1 MTTKLLNWAT
11 PRLSKLL
18 PLDED
23 SLKQIITYADTLP
36 KDAAA
41 EHLKNLLGDSSQ
53 AFEFVSSFN
62 SYRQPPPAS
71 NAPPPVSSTRSA
83 TSEVPR
89 SQPRRGPKKK
99 PNIHELPA
107 RQIEDRGDA
116 SGGYVKRGETDYMPS
131 RARGQGQGPRSKEP
145 PLANVLQLNEK
156 PDAIQIP
163 STSNTASGSSSSSSK
178 LPPSAAGSLISD
190 SLAPP
195 SKSAKGS
202 RSTSPAQQPQKMKI
216 TMVGG
221 KAMHGASTALSDLD
235 SAIRSLEITT
245 NPSLSDASPEDL
257 ARRRCNCMATRH
269 PLLTMAPN
277 CTKCGKI
284 ICVKEGLGPC
294 TFCSTPLLN
303 ANEIQSVLRVLKDER
318 GKERQTTHNA
328 SHKRA
333 EVSAKPRAFTGR
345 DFLSSASSSRGPS
358 PLASTTASAT
368 ASANVSEAEHETEDD
383 DEMDE
388 GLRKAKA
395 HRDRLLTFQT
405 NNAKRTRIHDEAAD
419 YDVPVAGTN
428 MWASPAERAMQL
440 KKQQKIMREMEWNAR
455 PDYEKRTMVASID
468 IVDGKAVRK
477 MVPAERPAEPVDDDD
492 GAMEESAA
500 VERNSGNKNSGGG
513 AFSQNPLLG
522 ALIRPVAR
530 AEKGKDAAT
539 EGGREKSVWRRVQD
553 DRDDNEG
560 IILDG
565 GAYGGRVEGR
575 VLGAEERAVAAT
587 AG

>member
-1 MTTKLLNWAT
+1 
-11 PRLSKLL
+11 
-18 PLDED
+18 
-23 SLKQIITYADTLP
+23 
-36 KDAAA
+36 
-41 EHLKNLLGDSSQ
+41 
-53 AFEFVSSFN
+53 
-62 SYRQPPPAS
+62 
-71 NAPPPVSSTRSA
+71 
-83 TSEVPR
+83 
-89 SQPRRGPKKK
+89 
-99 PNIHELPA
+99 
-107 RQIEDRGDA
+107 
-116 SGGYVKRGETDYMPS
+116 
-131 RARGQGQGPRSKEP
+131 
-145 PLANVLQLNEK
+145 
-156 PDAIQIP
+156 
-163 STSNTASGSSSSSSK
+163 
-178 LPPSAAGSLISD
+178 
-190 SLAPP
+190 
-195 SKSAKGS
+195 
-202 RSTSPAQQPQKMKI
+202 
-216 TMVGG
+216 
-221 KAMHGASTALSDLD
+221 MHGASTALSDLD